1 MRRSITAG
9 LAFSLIFGATVTTVA
24 QDPSPSFSA
33 VPSPVIE
40 EEASMRIS
48 SPAFE
53 DEGDIPSQFTC
64 DGEDISPALLI
75 EELPFE
81 AVSLVLV
88 MDDPDAP
95 VGTWDHWIA
104 YDIEPL
110 TEIPQAVE
118 TLGTAGTNSWG
129 NTGYGGPCPPSGTHR
144 YFFQLFAVDA
154 VLGWEEGADKT
165 TVLEAIHD
173 HILAEASL
181 LGFYTRE

>member
-1 MRRSITAG
+1 MHLTSG
-9 LAFSLIFGATVTTVA
+9 
-24 QDPSPSFSA
+24 
-33 VPSPVIE
+33 
-40 EEASMRIS
+40 
-48 SPAFE
+48 AFE
-53 DEGDIPSQFTC
+53 HEGMIPERYTC
-64 DGEDISPALLI
+64 DGLDVSPPLTLRDMPGA
-75 EELPFE
+75 
-81 AVSLVLV
+81 AVTLVLV

-95 VGTWDHWIA
+95 GGTWDHWIA

-154 VLGWEEGADKT
+154 VLGWEEGADKM

-181 LGFYTRE
+181 LGFYARE